1 MTREEFNNAVAQE
14 VPGICTGYDFDRMT
28 TGLRPGELFV
38 LAGRPSIGKTSLA
51 MNMATNIALSE
62 PQIPVGIFSLETP
75 ARQLMMRF
83 FCSLTYISMKELCK
97 LNLNNN
103 KRLMETVNK
112 LSNSTIIIDDTA
124 SIDILEL
131 REKARRMKENHG
143 VKVIFVDYLQLIK
156 GQTSDY
162 ASRKNEMAMISGSL
176 KAMAKELNIPVVVLV
191 QLCHNDAPKLG
202 NLHESGAIEQD
213 ADIMAFLH
221 RDRTQQYYLKDGDE
235 GRPLPAEF
243 IIAKNR
249 NGGTGTVDL
258 MFYPAYMRFANVA
271 NSPDG
276 NWQSY
281 DTSKN

>member
-14 VPGICTGYDFDRMT
+14 VPGLRTGYDFDRMT

-83 FCSLTYISMKELCK
+83 FCSLTCISMKELYK

-103 KRLMETVNK
+103 KRLIEAVNK
-112 LSNSTIIIDDTA
+112 LSNSTIVIDDTA
-124 SIDILEL
+124 AIDILEL
-131 REKARRMKENHG
+131 RENARRMKENHD

-156 GQTSDY
+156 GETSDY

-191 QLCHNDAPKLG
+191 QLCHNVAPKLG

-276 NWQSY
+276 N
-281 DTSKN
+281 